1 MMSILWLL
9 NREVAKIL
17 LVKINKPVILRRNKV
32 GVLRMGD

>member
-17 LVKINKPVILRRNKV
+17 LVKINNPVILRQNRV
-32 GVLRMGD
+32 GLLGMGD